1 MFLDSCPEGDGYVI
15 ILESCYYIEKEALN
29 NADAIKNCQTRN
41 GFTYNGRLFEPR
53 DSTTN
58 HQVIESAKMISQSTK
73 FWIGINDLGTEGTF
87 QYTTGG
93 DLVYT
98 NWANGEPNNANFDGE
113 DCVETYSDATWNDQ
127 HCTDQIPSICEMI

>member
-1 MFLDSCPEGDGYVI
+1 MFSDRCPEGDGYVI
-15 ILESCYYIEKEALN
+15 ILERCYFIEKESLN
-29 NADAIKNCQTRN
+29 NSDAMINCQNRN
-41 GFTYNGRLFEPR
+41 GSAYNGRLFEPR

-58 HQVIESAKMISQSTK
+58 YQVIESAKMISQSTK

-93 DLVYT
+93 DLAYT
-98 NWANGEPNNANFDGE
+98 NWANGEPNNANSDGE

>member
-41 GFTYNGRLFEPR
+41 GFAYNGRLFEPR

>member
-15 ILESCYYIEKEALN
+15 ILERCYYIEKEALN
-29 NADAIKNCQTRN
+29 NADAMINCQNRN
-41 GFTYNGRLFEPR
+41 GFAYNGRLFEPR

-87 QYTTGG
+87 RYTTGG

-98 NWANGEPNNANFDGE
+98 NWANGEPNNHGVE
-113 DCVETYSDATWNDQ
+113 DCGETWTGTIWNDGKCDHKQ
-127 HCTDQIPSICEMI
+127 PSICEMI